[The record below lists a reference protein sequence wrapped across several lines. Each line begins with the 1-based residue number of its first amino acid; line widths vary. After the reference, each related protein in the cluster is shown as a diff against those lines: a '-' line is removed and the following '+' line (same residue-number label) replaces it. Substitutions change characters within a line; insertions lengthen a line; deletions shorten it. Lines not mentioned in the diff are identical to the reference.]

1 MMFCDMLRST
11 FTMKACNW
19 VGSCVNLVQ
28 ELPTPSEVHTSA
40 ALPSA
45 GWLVRNEESQ
55 ILSQLQLVQNL
66 HFNKLP
72 SSEEWSGDSI
82 YFQSDYCGSDL
93 LAVIYWDCT
102 ESVVALNLSSVWIGD
117 LVMPTS
123 WSWLHKH
130 CRQDSRA
137 NVRQRRKIREN
148 HVEEPGN
155 CFSAGYIGVVG
166 SRALENWVFE
176 MYWSMLWESKY
187 LTQSDILY
195 QPV

>member
-1 MMFCDMLRST
+1 MRSINQQHCHLLGGLLEMRSLRSYPNYNWFRICILTSSPAQKSDLGIAST
-11 FTMKACNW
+11 F
-19 VGSCVNLVQ
+19 NLITV
-28 ELPTPSEVHTSA
+28 
-40 ALPSA
+40 
-45 GWLVRNEESQ
+45 
-55 ILSQLQLVQNL
+55 
-66 HFNKLP
+66 
-72 SSEEWSGDSI
+72 
-82 YFQSDYCGSDL
+82 DL
-93 LAVIYWDCT
+93 LALIYWDCT
-102 ESVVALNLSSVWIGD
+102 ESVVALNLSSVWTGD

-137 NVRQRRKIREN
+137 NVRQRVEIREN

-187 LTQSDILY
+187 LTHSDILY